1 MGWSNGKEPVVC
13 IGHPLLA
20 EQEKYPGYSDGGLT
34 GNAKGLGRPWW
45 FVRNGVKPPGYSGDA
60 RSNTMSSTINIPVVV
75 QPDAEAFVAQLGRQ
89 VELDQMIEH
98 VRQTVP
104 GLRSIEVQRRSSY
117 DLGDQDRVVI
127 QVTMDDPQTFEDPT
141 QEELGGWKVDTFP
154 PEVCEHFC
162 FLTVYGSSHAG

>member
-1 MGWSNGKEPVVC
+1 
-13 IGHPLLA
+13 
-20 EQEKYPGYSDGGLT
+20 
-34 GNAKGLGRPWW
+34 
-45 FVRNGVKPPGYSGDA
+45 
-60 RSNTMSSTINIPVVV
+60 MSSTMNIPVVV
-75 QPDAEAFVAQLGRQ
+75 QPDVEAFVAQLGRQ